1 MPPLLPYVGAS
12 RRAPT
17 SQAPFH
23 FYLCVRGT
31 LVDHFTFDS
40 REDFDEVVAYARAV
54 KARGEEER
62 RTITIDM
69 LPALKEALISAVN
82 ASRPKPV
89 LISKKKRKRMDMEME
104 NLPQV
109 FVDIERCDCAL
120 PVQ

>member
-23 FYLCVRGT
+23 FYLRVRGT

-40 REDFDEVVAYARAV
+40 REDFDELVAFARAV

-62 RTITIDM
+62 RIITMDM
-69 LPALKEALISAVN
+69 LPSLKEALISAVN
-82 ASRPKPV
+82 ASRPN
-89 LISKKKRKRMDMEME
+89 LISRKKRKRMDMEME

>member
-1 MPPLLPYVGAS
+1 MPLLLPYVGAS
-12 RRAPT
+12 IRAPT

-23 FYLCVRGT
+23 FYLYVRGT

-82 ASRPKPV
+82 ASRPKT
-89 LISKKKRKRMDMEME
+89 SEKKRNGWGRNNGGNKGKE
-104 NLPQV
+104 
-109 FVDIERCDCAL
+109 ERKK
-120 PVQ
+120 

>member
-23 FYLCVRGT
+23 FYLRVRGT

-62 RTITIDM
+62 RTITMDM
-69 LPALKEALISAVN
+69 LPALKEALISVVN
-82 ASRPKPV
+82 ASRPK
-89 LISKKKRKRMDMEME
+89 ISEKKRKRMDMEME
-104 NLPQV
+104 SLPQV